1 MPQAAN
7 EDDLDIRRK
16 RLIYRA
22 NHRGIKEMDILIGGF
37 ANAALGKL
45 TADELSQFEIL
56 LEVPDQDLYAM
67 IVSDAPVPPALD
79 HAVMRAI
86 IAYSRQRPAP

>member
-16 RLIYRA
+16 RLTYRA

-37 ANAALGKL
+37 AKEALGKL
-45 TADELSQFEIL
+45 TADELDQFETL
-56 LEVPDQDLYAM
+56 LEVPDQDLYGM
-67 IVSDAPVPPALD
+67 IVADAPVPPALD
-79 HAVMRAI
+79 DTVMRAI
-86 IAYSRQRPAP
+86 IAFSRQRTAP

>member
-16 RLIYRA
+16 RLAYRA
-22 NHRGIKEMDILIGGF
+22 NHRGTKEMDILVGGF
-37 ANAALGKL
+37 ANAALGRL
-45 TADELSQFEIL
+45 TEEELALFEAL
-56 LEVPDQDLYAM
+56 LEVPDQDLYNM
-67 IVSDAPVPPALD
+67 IVADAPIPAALD

-86 IAYSRQRPAP
+86 IAYSRNRTAL